1 MHSMMSKTLNWQSE
15 QATHAFAS
23 ELATSPQIRHANIH
37 LSGDLGA
44 GKSTFT
50 RYLLRELGVMGTIKS
65 PTYSV
70 VEEYQVSGAWGE
82 LNIWHF
88 DFYRFN
94 DPSEWE
100 DAGFR
105 DIFLSPGLKI
115 CEWSEKALGYV
126 PEPDLHID
134 IQILDHDSRLVKI
147 EAFSDLGRLLLG

>member
-1 MHSMMSKTLNWQSE
+1 MMTKTLSWSSE
-15 QATHAFAS
+15 QATHAFAC
-23 ELATSPQIRHANIH
+23 ELAKSPHIRNANIQ

-50 RYLLRELGVMGTIKS
+50 RYLLRELGVVGTIKS

-70 VEEYQVSGAWGE
+70 VEEYQVNNALGE

-105 DIFLSPGLKI
+105 DIFLSTGLKI

-134 IQILDHDSRLVKI
+134 IQILEHDSRLVKI
-147 EAFSDLGRLLLG
+147 EAFSEQGRSLLG